1 MKKYGLYSF
10 TKNGKARLIAT
21 TEATDAVQA
30 GLDLET
36 FANAMVGVG
45 NWYTAKIEGKVFG

>member
-1 MKKYGLYSF
+1 MNKYGLYSF

-30 GLDLET
+30 GLNLET
-36 FANAMVGVG
+36 FANSMVGVG
-45 NWYTAKIEGKVFG
+45 NWYTTKIEGKVFG